1 MAAFKACSHQKA
13 SLPVCQA
20 FCVGSLM
27 ASSQLTCAQE
37 LEAHLAQPSVTDWA
51 VLLVGYV
58 VLGCLAMA
66 GLWLLPGMEGGAQRQ
81 ARPGPGM
88 GQACA
93 QHGRPPVQGA
103 PHPGRLW
110 RQGQHC
116 HVRPCMQPSTF
127 KHCCFRLVHSLWT
140 VFLGFL
146 EVCSWLASYRAIT
159 ESHNRE
165 QCKWFKPAHSCS
177 CTNPCISS
185 CHRHDN
191 DSDRVLTTVQVVCM
205 LLTELVLLP
214 IAHGYF
220 VHICAWPLLHSRPA
234 LYFGISFV
242 LLHWLMGMVS
252 CKATLIIPQ
261 CCPNSATYHTVASH
275 L

>member
-66 GLWLLPGMEGGAQRQ
+66 GLWLYLAWRVVRSGRRGRGLAWAKHALIMAGRQFRGHLIRVGFGAK
-81 ARPGPGM
+81 
-88 GQACA
+88 
-93 QHGRPPVQGA
+93 V
-103 PHPGRLW
+103 
-110 RQGQHC
+110 
-116 HVRPCMQPSTF
+116 STVMSALHAASSF

-146 EVCSWLASYRAIT
+146 EVCSCLASYRAIT

-177 CTNPCISS
+177 CTNQRISS
-185 CHRHDN
+185 CHRREN
-191 DSDRVLTTVQVVCM
+191 DSERALTTVQVVCM

-261 CCPNSATYHTVASH
+261 CCPNSATYHTVANH